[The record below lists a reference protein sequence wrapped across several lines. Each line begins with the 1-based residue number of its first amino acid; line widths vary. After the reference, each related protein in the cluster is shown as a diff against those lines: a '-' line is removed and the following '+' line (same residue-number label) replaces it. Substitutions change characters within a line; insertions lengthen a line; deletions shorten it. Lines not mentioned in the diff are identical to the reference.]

1 MYGTI
6 SLEFESILGAFQ
18 GDCLSGDLFTI
29 ILAAALHQ
37 LRAILSQAS
46 QSPYVVNHPIPNPPV
61 SESFMPLETEYA
73 DDTSFSNSR
82 KEPLEDLY
90 PVCKAVFGE
99 WNLSVNDS
107 KTESLH
113 FYLAIPRPQNRKK
126 MVPGIEYRGDEAW
139 RKHKVLGSI
148 LCSNEDIKKKCILG
162 NVAYANFKN
171 VWSRNDIS
179 LDRRLK
185 IYDAQV
191 VSIMLY
197 NCNSRAAPNHALDH
211 LDVTHRNHLKILET

>member
-1 MYGTI
+1 MAVFGGIWRYLAVFGGI
-6 SLEFESILGAFQ
+6 WRYLAVLGGIGRYWAVL
-18 GDCLSGDLFTI
+18 GGIGRYWAVLGGI
-29 ILAAALHQ
+29 GRYWA
-37 LRAILSQAS
+37 
-46 QSPYVVNHPIPNPPV
+46 V
-61 SESFMPLETEYA
+61 YA
-73 DDTSFSNSR
+73 VPTVITR
-82 KEPLEDLY
+82 LLY

-107 KTESLH
+107 KTERLH
-113 FYLAIPRPQNRKK
+113 FYQAIPRPQNRKK

-197 NCNSRAAPNHALDH
+197 NAIAGLLLTMH
-211 LDVTHRNHLKILET
+211 LTI